1 MAPANSASWS
11 SFGTARINS
20 EWAWRIPSVLQAIP
34 SVFQFFL
41 IWFVPESPRWLI
53 SKGKE
58 AKALQTLAYYHADG
72 DETDPLVL
80 YEFEEIKTAIAM
92 DKEASKNVGW
102 KALVATRGNR
112 KRMLLI
118 VSIAWF
124 SQWSGNGLVSYY
136 LNQVFDTIG
145 ITDTDIQ
152 LLITGIL
159 AIWNLC
165 WAVFAS
171 FQVDRWGR
179 RFLFLTSAA
188 GMTLFFTLQTICSAQ
203 YAIHGTQSAAHAVI
217 AFIFLFYAF
226 YE

>member
-1 MAPANSASWS
+1 MCQT
-11 SFGTARINS
+11 TA
-20 EWAWRIPSVLQAIP
+20 
-34 SVFQFFL
+34 
-41 IWFVPESPRWLI
+41 
-53 SKGKE
+53 K
-58 AKALQTLAYYHADG
+58 
-72 DETDPLVL
+72 
-80 YEFEEIKTAIAM
+80 
-92 DKEASKNVGW
+92 KNVGW
-102 KALVATRGNR
+102 KALVATKGNR
-112 KRMLLI
+112 KRMGI
-118 VSIAWF
+118 IIAIAWF

-136 LNQVFDTIG
+136 LNKVFNTIG

-203 YAIHGTQSAAHAVI
+203 YALHGTDAAAHAVI

>member
-1 MAPANSASWS
+1 MYRT
-11 SFGTARINS
+11 TA
-20 EWAWRIPSVLQAIP
+20 Q
-34 SVFQFFL
+34 
-41 IWFVPESPRWLI
+41 
-53 SKGKE
+53 
-58 AKALQTLAYYHADG
+58 
-72 DETDPLVL
+72 
-80 YEFEEIKTAIAM
+80 
-92 DKEASKNVGW
+92 KNVGW
-102 KALVATRGNR
+102 KALVATKGNR
-112 KRMLLI
+112 KRKGI
-118 VSIAWF
+118 IIAIAWF

-136 LNQVFDTIG
+136 LNKVFNTIG

-203 YAIHGTQSAAHAVI
+203 YALHGSQSAAHAVI

-226 YE
+226 YECVLVSSVCCLVGWGLTDCVCAALRSRRSSCRTRSRSCRTRSARRASTSSTLSSPSRSSSTST

>member
-1 MAPANSASWS
+1 MAQIRHALKLERQAAKDI
-11 SFGTARINS
+11 T
-20 EWAWRIPSVLQAIP
+20 WR
-34 SVFQFFL
+34 
-41 IWFVPESPRWLI
+41 
-53 SKGKE
+53 
-58 AKALQTLAYYHADG
+58 TL
-72 DETDPLVL
+72 
-80 YEFEEIKTAIAM
+80 F
-92 DKEASKNVGW
+92 
-102 KALVATRGNR
+102 ATPGNR
-112 KRMLLI
+112 KRMGII
-118 VSIAWF
+118 VAIAWF

-136 LNQVFDTIG
+136 LTKVFDTIG
-145 ITDTDIQ
+145 ITNTEIQ

-203 YAIHGTQSAAHAVI
+203 YAIHGTHSAAHAVI

-226 YE
+226 YECVFWAMFPLTHR